1 MLVSQYMLKS
11 GICVILS
18 WIVTISIQAQAV
30 YYVSTSGD
38 DLQEGTS
45 ASTAWRN
52 IQRAADILLPGDK
65 VFIMAGTYTE
75 DVVMANDGAPEAY
88 ITYQRFGNDQ
98 VILTRD
104 FKITKDY
111 ITIRGLELSGS
122 SLWIDGNYDRILDN
136 YIHHSAV
143 CGMFIHGT
151 YNLIRGNRIA
161 NNGSL
166 WCNQISTGW
175 GSGDTHHIVFEYNE
189 VSDEEGQG
197 EDLMQYLSHDFVV
210 RGNVF
215 HHLGN
220 NGRHN
225 DVYQSGGGE
234 YNIWMIGN
242 RFEYLNGV
250 QYFQG
255 GDGDYN
261 HIWRGNLFFGNIG
274 WGFNGAPDGMRVIN
288 NTFSLT
294 GPSGGENGNWGVGS
308 VGKALN
314 NIFSPAGSDG
324 HGGDVDF
331 NCVNP
336 APCCSSQ
343 GPHDLWNIDPQFINA
358 DEFNFHLQNASPCI
372 DAGTYL
378 ARTTKAGSGLQIP
391 ITDAKIFID
400 GFGITHGDSI
410 QLEDQAHGVEIT
422 QIDYASNIITVS
434 QPLSW
439 ESGVGISTTYSGTAP
454 DMGAFEFSPLVSA
467 IDRLVD
473 TVGFKLY
480 PNPTSDVLHVIM
492 DMDKPQRIE
501 IFNYLG
507 SMVRQQTFSHAA
519 VIDITDL
526 PVGVYFVRCDNC
538 GLPVQRFIKC

>member
-1 MLVSQYMLKS
+1 MLKAR
-11 GICVILS
+11 
-18 WIVTISIQAQAV
+18 ISIIFFWIGIISIHAQSV
-30 YYVSTSGD
+30 YFVSTTGD
-38 DLQEGTS
+38 DLLEGTS
-45 ASTAWRN
+45 PGSAWRN
-52 IQRAADILLPGDK
+52 IQRAANILMPGDTLL
-65 VFIMAGTYTE
+65 IMAGTYDE
-75 DVVMANDGAPEAY
+75 EIVMANDGTPEAY

-136 YIHHSAV
+136 FIHHSAV

-151 YNLIRGNRIA
+151 YNLIRGNKIA

-175 GSGDTHHIVFEYNE
+175 GSGDIHHIVFEYNE

-197 EDLMQYLSHDFVV
+197 EDLMQYLSHDFVA
-210 RGNVF
+210 RGNAF

-234 YNIWMIGN
+234 YNIWMINN
-242 RFEYLNGV
+242 RFEHLNGV

-255 GDGDYN
+255 GDGDYD

-274 WGFNGAPDGMRVIN
+274 WGFNGTTAGMRVIN

-294 GPSGGENGNWGVGS
+294 GPSGGENGNWGVGG

-358 DEFNFHLQNASPCI
+358 DEFNFHLQSTSPCI
-372 DAGTYL
+372 DAGTFP
-378 ARTTKAGSGLQIP
+378 ARTTEAGSGIHIP
-391 ITDAKIFID
+391 VTDAKIFID

-410 QLEDQAHGVEIT
+410 QLEGQAQGVEIT

-439 ESGVGISTTYSGTAP
+439 ESGVGISTAYSGNAP
-454 DMGAFEFSPLVSA
+454 DMGAFEFLPLVSA
-467 IDRLVD
+467 IDRLID
-473 TVGFKLY
+473 TAGFKLY
-480 PNPTSDVLHVIM
+480 PNPASDVLHVYM
-492 DMDKPQRIE
+492 HLDKLQRLT
-501 IFNYLG
+501 IFNSLG
-507 SMVRQQTFSHAA
+507 VMVRQLSIIHSA
-519 VIDITDL
+519 VINIADL
-526 PVGVYFVRCDNC
+526 PDGLYFIRSDNHK
-538 GLPVQRFIKC
+538 LPIQRFIKC

>member
-1 MLVSQYMLKS
+1 M
-11 GICVILS
+11 
-18 WIVTISIQAQAV
+18 SIQAQAV

-88 ITYQRFGNDQ
+88 ITYQRFGNEQ

-111 ITIRGLELSGS
+111 ITVRGLELSGS

-136 YIHHSAV
+136 FIHHSAV

-175 GSGDTHHIVFEYNE
+175 GSGDIHHIVFEYNE

-234 YNIWMIGN
+234 YNIWMINN
-242 RFEYLNGV
+242 RFEHLNGV

-255 GDGDYN
+255 GDGDYD

-274 WGFNGAPDGMRVIN
+274 WGFNGTTAGMRVIN

-294 GPSGGENGNWGVGS
+294 GPSGGENGNWGVGG
-308 VGKALN
+308 VGKAQN

-331 NCVNP
+331 NCISP

-343 GPHDLWNIDPQFINA
+343 GPNDLWDIDP
-358 DEFNFHLQNASPCI
+358 EFTNPAEYNFHLQSTSPCI
-372 DAGTYL
+372 DAGTFP
-378 ARTTKAGSGLQIP
+378 ARTTEAGSGIHIP
-391 ITDAKIFID
+391 VTDAKIFID

-410 QLEDQAHGVEIT
+410 QLEGQAFGVEIT

-434 QPLSW
+434 QHLSW
-439 ESGVGISTTYSGTAP
+439 EAGAGISSAYSGAAP
-454 DMGAFEFSPLVSA
+454 DIGAFEFEPLVSGTD
-467 IDRLVD
+467 ILSD
-473 TVGFKLY
+473 TEGFALY
-480 PNPTSDVLHVIM
+480 PNPASDVLHVHM
-492 DMDKPQRIE
+492 DKGKPQRIE

-507 SMVRQQTFSHAA
+507 IMVRQETSREAA
-519 VIDITDL
+519 VFDIADL
-526 PVGVYFVRCDNC
+526 PTGVYFVRCDNSN
-538 GLPVQRFIKC
+538 LPVQRFVKS